1 MLVRHDAKELKRN
14 VSNGLIAVRYF
25 GGDKDHVIG
34 FNLVD
39 FVIDDEAGTTVEDIL
54 FVFHQIDVKR
64 H

>member
-1 MLVRHDAKELKRN
+1 
-14 VSNGLIAVRYF
+14 VRYF